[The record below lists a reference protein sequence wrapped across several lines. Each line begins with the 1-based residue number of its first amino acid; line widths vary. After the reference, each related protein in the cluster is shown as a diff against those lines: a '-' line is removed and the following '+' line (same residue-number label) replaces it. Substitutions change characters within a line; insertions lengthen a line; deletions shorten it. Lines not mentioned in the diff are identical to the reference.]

1 MVKQHILKTWL
12 EEFKDI
18 KSGRKPFD
26 FRKNDRDFQLGDTVI
41 SAEYNQHSK
50 KFTGEKHEARITY
63 LIKGGKFGIPE
74 GYCIMALKEINKK
87 KVLVKIKEGYGR
99 AGAEGIRLGDESF
112 KVDDMWWTP
121 VLWKDSFVP
130 EIFDTAALEF
140 VEIDI
145 MQNEN
150 NIWKKALTRSIKDKE
165 DENAL

>member
-87 KVLVKIKEGYGR
+87 KVLVLVMKVLRLMICGGHQFCGR
-99 AGAEGIRLGDESF
+99 ILLYLRFLILQHWS
-112 KVDDMWWTP
+112 
-121 VLWKDSFVP
+121 LWKL
-130 EIFDTAALEF
+130 ILCRMK
-140 VEIDI
+140 II
-145 MQNEN
+145 YG
-150 NIWKKALTRSIKDKE
+150 KRH
-165 DENAL
+165 